1 MGESVQATVGEILVR
16 LVVAAVIGGFIG
28 FERRSHHKAV
38 GIAGMMLVGIGS
50 TSYMLLAKHLSELDG
65 ASVSR
70 ALQGLLSGIGF
81 LGGAV
86 IFKSGGDVHGIK
98 AAASVWITGAIGLA
112 IGTSYWWFGVTVGIV
127 TIIVLYVSDSFPDP
141 VREERREAGE
151 AVETGKATAAQ
162 TKATRGNLDD

>member
-1 MGESVQATVGEILVR
+1 MNESVQTTVTEILVR

-28 FERRSHHKAV
+28 FERRAHHKAV
-38 GIAGMMLVGIGS
+38 GVAGMMLVGIGS
-50 TSYMLLAKHLSELDG
+50 STYMLLAKHLMELDG

-86 IFKSGGDVHGIK
+86 IFKAGGDVHGIK

-112 IGTSYWWFGVTVGIV
+112 VGTSYWWLGVTVGVV
-127 TIIVLYVSDSFPDP
+127 TIAVLYVSDSFPDP
-141 VREERREAGE
+141 VREERREAAVE
-151 AVETGKATAAQ
+151 VETGKNPTA
-162 TKATRGNLDD
+162 KPTR

>member
-1 MGESVQATVGEILVR
+1 MNESVQVTVGEILLR

-28 FERRSHHKAV
+28 FERRAHHKAV
-38 GIAGMMLVGIGS
+38 GMAGMMLVGIGS
-50 TSYMLLAKHLSELDG
+50 ATYMLLAKHLSELDA

-112 IGTSYWWFGVTVGIV
+112 IGTSYWWLGVTVGVV
-127 TIIVLYVSDSFPDP
+127 TVVVLYVSDSFPDQ
-141 VREERREAGE
+141 VREERREAGVE
-151 AVETGKATAAQ
+151 AETGK
-162 TKATRGNLDD
+162 KL